1 MASKPA
7 RKRNEW
13 SHIGRKCLRLELFD
27 MKLSEVIAQLTTIL
41 NQAGDMRV
49 EVRNPAGDLD
59 HASLIVVHES
69 RDETNRHVRIE

>member
-1 MASKPA
+1 
-7 RKRNEW
+7 
-13 SHIGRKCLRLELFD
+13 